1 MHAIDLPLAMVYILT
16 LYNNINHDKMQGK
29 IHGRFLRILLKIYM
43 SRQEKFLDS
52 RIIMCYN
59 VFRTRACSSAGRALR
74 SQRRGRGFDPLQVHH
89 ELCQLDTDFAPHFMW
104 GANCFP
110 RSMLFQTGCV
120 SRAGAR
126 SSRFSKTEPLFY
138 MFITSDATVGVPRPL
153 VFFQLSCYN
162 ISYKIIVS

>member
-1 MHAIDLPLAMVYILT
+1 MHAIDLPLVMVYILT

-43 SRQEKFLDS
+43 YRQEKFLDS

-59 VFRTRACSSAGRALR
+59 VFRTWACSSAGRALR
-74 SQRRGRGFDPLQVHH
+74 SQRRGRGFDPLQVH
-89 ELCQLDTDFAPHFMW
+89 Q
-104 GANCFP
+104 
-110 RSMLFQTGCV
+110 R
-120 SRAGAR
+120 RAGAR

-153 VFFQLSCYN
+153 VFFPLSCYN
-162 ISYKIIVS
+162 ISYKKNLENQE